1 MTDTTTPV
9 ELTLATAG
17 PTSNMG
23 AAANTITVQQAGT
36 YLVSYSVTVT
46 PSAAGNVV
54 AQILNNDAPITST
67 QQTVYAQ
74 ASQAAP
80 ISGSYVLTLADNDEL
95 SLALTF
101 PAYTGGY
108 TASVGANAS
117 LTTVKLTA

>member
-1 MTDTTTPV
+1 M
-9 ELTLATAG
+9 
-17 PTSNMG
+17 
-23 AAANTITVQQAGT
+23 
-36 YLVSYSVTVT
+36 TVT

-108 TASVGANAS
+108 TASAGANAS
-117 LTTVKLTA
+117 LTAVKLTACRTKAPSLLRGGAGFGPPPTGTR